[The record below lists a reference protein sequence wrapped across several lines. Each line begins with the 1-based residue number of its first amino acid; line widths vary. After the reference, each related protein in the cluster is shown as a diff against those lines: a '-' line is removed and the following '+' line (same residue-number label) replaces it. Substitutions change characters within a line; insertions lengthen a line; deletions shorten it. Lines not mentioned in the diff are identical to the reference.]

1 MSLIRPFRGLRPPAE
16 LAAQIASPPYDV
28 VNTEEARAI
37 ARGNPRCFLR
47 ISRPEVDLAPGVDE
61 HCDTVHERGAGN
73 LREFQA
79 KGWLARDPVPRF
91 YVYRQRMGAHVQS
104 GFVAAASVAEY
115 DRGLIR
121 RHELTRP
128 DKEDDRT
135 RHIVALE
142 ANDEPVFLT
151 YRSRPEVDGLLERIA
166 RGSPEYDFVT
176 EDGIRHS
183 FWVAPEA
190 MNAEIEGAFAAVP
203 ALYIADGHH
212 RSAAASRA
220 HRHFLES
227 GRSRGTHDAFLAVIF
242 PHSQMQILDY
252 NRAVA
257 DLNGMTPEAFLARVG
272 ERFWVEATVHPK
284 PAAPHQ
290 FGMYLEGRW
299 HRLEAKPGSVRETP
313 LGVLDVTILQ
323 ENLLAPLLGI
333 ADPRR
338 DPRIQFVGGIRGT
351 AELEGLVDSGRA
363 RVAFALFPTSLE
375 QLLAIADAGEIM
387 PPKST
392 WFEPKL
398 RSGLVLHPFF

>member
-1 MSLIRPFRGLRPPAE
+1 MALIRPFRALRPPPGA
-16 LAAQIASPPYDV
+16 AAQIASPPYDV
-28 VNTEEARAI
+28 MSTEEARAI
-37 ARGNPRCFLR
+37 AAGNPRCFLR
-47 ISRPEVDLAPGVDE
+47 VSRPEVDLPHGVDE
-61 HCDTVHERGAGN
+61 HSDAVHARGAGN
-73 LREFQA
+73 LREFVEQ
-79 KGWLARDPVPRF
+79 GWLARDAAPRF
-91 YVYRQRMGAHVQS
+91 YVYRQRMGVHVQS
-104 GFVAAASVAEY
+104 GFVAAASVEEY

-121 RHELTRP
+121 KHELTRP

-151 YRSRPEVDGLLERIA
+151 YRSRPEVDGLLEEIERA
-166 RGSPEYDFVT
+166 APDYDFVSD
-176 EDGIRHS
+176 DGIAHS

-190 MNAEIEGAFAAVP
+190 MNPRIERAFAGVP
-203 ALYIADGHH
+203 VLYIADGHH

-220 HRHFLES
+220 HRQFAQA
-227 GRSRGTHDAFLAVIF
+227 GRAGGSHGSFLAVIF

-252 NRAVA
+252 NRVVT
-257 DLNGMTPEAFLARVG
+257 DLNGMSPEAFLARVA
-272 ERFWVEATVHPK
+272 ERFGVEPAPQPK
-284 PAAPHQ
+284 PDAAHR

-299 HRLEAKPGSVRETP
+299 HRLVARAGTFAETP
-313 LGVLDVTILQ
+313 LGVLDVNILQ
-323 ENLLAPLLGI
+323 DNLLAPLLGI

-351 AELEGLVDSGRA
+351 AELERLVDSGRA
-363 RVAFALFPTSLE
+363 RVAFALFPTSLD
-375 QLLAIADAGEIM
+375 QLIAIADAGEIM